1 MSDPVPVSSKPAGE
15 GDDGAPAK
23 EAAAPVKAN
32 AVSIKMAGVIRPYLD
47 KATPVVVFFG
57 NVLSVIEPYL
67 VALWAYLQY
76 VWEKLQPYHPEE
88 MFPALA
94 GFGAFEAS
102 SARGI
107 SSLSVRAMSSH
118 PSVRATHDV
127 RDAYRDAQRLRLAPR
142 PRAPRRAPRLSP

>member
-76 VWEKLQPYHPEE
+76 VWEKLQPYHPEDL
-88 MFPALA
+88 FPALA
-94 GFGAFEAS
+94 GFGAFESPLPPRDADRA
-102 SARGI
+102 SARPTTSATRI
-107 SSLSVRAMSSH
+107 ATRRAS
-118 PSVRATHDV
+118 
-127 RDAYRDAQRLRLAPR
+127 RLAPLT
-142 PRAPRRAPRLSP
+142 RASRHAPTTRGLVSRR